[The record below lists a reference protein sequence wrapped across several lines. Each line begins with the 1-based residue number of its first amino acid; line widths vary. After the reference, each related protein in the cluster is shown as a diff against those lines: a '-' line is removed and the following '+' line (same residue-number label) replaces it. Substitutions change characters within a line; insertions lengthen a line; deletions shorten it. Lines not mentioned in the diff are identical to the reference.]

1 MAATQ
6 GPNLG
11 IWGSYTSGESG
22 WTNQYNQD
30 HATLDFWAQPVVL
43 DRDLVAPPGSPTNGA
58 AYIVATSP
66 TGAWSGQAGKVAVY
80 RSSLAAWE
88 FYTPKNG
95 WQVVILDESKL
106 VTYLSGTWTAG
117 IAL

>member
-11 IWGSYTSGESG
+11 VWSGYVTAESG

-30 HATLDFWAQPVVL
+30 HAALDFWAQPVVL
-43 DRDLVAPPGSPTNGA
+43 DRDLATPPALPANGA
-58 AYIVATSP
+58 AYIVAASP
-66 TGAWSGQAGKVAVY
+66 TGAWSGNVGKIAIY
-80 RSSLAAWE
+80 RTASSAWE

-95 WQVVILDESKL
+95 WQVVILDESKMS
-106 VTYLSGTWTAG
+106 TYLSGSWSAG
-117 IAL
+117 ISL